1 MIPFCTKPFLSGR
14 FDVGMMVTAITMLV
28 FTACGPAG
36 TAQQPGSQNRIDDM
50 LEAAET
56 DEGLFDVHQ
65 VGEKFFYEIPE
76 EMLGRDMV
84 ILTRYREKEAW
95 FSESGPFANSNMQ
108 VSWERK
114 RDRILLRAETYHYG
128 ADENLNVYKAV
139 NRDSFTPILAA
150 FDIEKERDGSIIIDV
165 SDLYTGQSDAF
176 EISSFARRSIEARGL
191 DSQRSHVE
199 SIRSYPEN
207 IEVGAVL
214 TYDAAN
220 PPSESRGSTTS
231 AHVNHSMVLL
241 PEEPMRRRWY
251 DERVGLRGI
260 SQLDFGRDYQ
270 GTERVEYIRRYRL
283 EPSDTAAYL
292 NGELVEP
299 EEPWVWYI
307 DPATPE
313 KWIPYFKEG
322 LLEWNE
328 AFEEAGFKNAIQVE
342 VAPVDDPDFSME
354 DARYSVVRY
363 NATNI
368 RSANAGGGATDPRS
382 GELISGHINMLD
394 GLEERLRWW
403 VFSQMGA
410 RHENLRGDEIPE
422 EMMGEALRY
431 VVSHEIAHVV
441 GLPHNQM
448 GNHAFPTDSLR
459 SASFIEEWGHAA
471 SVVGRTRFNY
481 VAQPG
486 DDIPEIERRRVGV
499 ADKFAVKWGYSPL
512 PQYNGPDDEWEA
524 LNEMVME
531 HNDKPWFR
539 FLVGQYVAEEEWDP
553 YRQTESMSDDG
564 IRASEYGL
572 KNLKRLI
579 PDLVDRVS
587 QEGKDYWDLE
597 NHYLQIHQQW
607 QRFMQHAT
615 VQVGGVY
622 SHNKRYGE
630 EGLIYTPVEREDQV
644 RAMEFLAEHAFQT
657 PDWLLDRDILRL
669 LEHAGALERVRGY
682 QMQAL
687 ERFLLP
693 NRFARIAEQEYFL
706 GDEAYSNTEMMD
718 DLREMLWTEVS
729 EGERI
734 DAFRR
739 NLQRGYLERLDW
751 LMHEAEMETFNPPR
765 SGNLRVGSYDSPPL
779 NAEVHVSQSDV
790 QMLARDQ
797 LRQLQSEI
805 EANLN
810 QVPDRTTRIHLED
823 VLVRIERILG

>member
-1 MIPFCTKPFLSGR
+1 MTNLFTKPFNLRG
-14 FDVGMMVTAITMLV
+14 FDVGMITTLLV
-28 FTACGPAG
+28 VLLFTACGPSAEM
-36 TAQQPGSQNRIDDM
+36 QQQGNESDIDRL

-65 VGEKFFYEIPE
+65 TGEHFFFEIPKE
-76 EMLGRDMV
+76 KLEREMV

-95 FSESGPFANSNMQ
+95 FSESGPFAHSNMQ

-114 RDRILLRAETYHYG
+114 RDRILLRAETYHYD

-139 NRDSFTPILAA
+139 NRDSFTPILAS

-165 SDLYTGQSDAF
+165 SDLYTGRSDAF
-176 EISSFARRSIEARGL
+176 EISQFARQSIDSRGL
-191 DSQRSHVE
+191 DPERSHVE

-207 IEVGAVL
+207 VEVGAVL
-214 TYDAAN
+214 TYNAGN
-220 PPSESRGSTTS
+220 PPSESRGSTMS
-231 AHVNHSMVLL
+231 AHLNHSMILL
-241 PEEPMRRRWY
+241 PEEPMERRWY
-251 DERVGLRGI
+251 DERIGLRGI
-260 SQLDFGRDYQ
+260 TQLDYGRDYQ
-270 GTERVEYIRRYRL
+270 GTEQVNYIQRYRL
-283 EPSDTAAYL
+283 EPSDTSAYL
-292 NGELVEP
+292 DGELVEP

-328 AFEEAGFKNAIQVE
+328 AFEEAGFKNAIKVK

-354 DARYSVVRY
+354 DARYSVLRY
-363 NATNI
+363 NATNV
-368 RSANAGGGATDPRS
+368 RSANAGGGAVDPRS

-410 RHENLRGDEIPE
+410 RHDDLRGDRIPE
-422 EMMGEALRY
+422 DMMGEALRY

-471 SVVGRTRFNY
+471 SVVGRTRFNS

-499 ADKFAVKWGYSPL
+499 ADKFAVKWGYSPM
-512 PQYNGPDDEWEA
+512 PQYDGPDEEWDT
-524 LNEMVME
+524 LNQMVME
-531 HNDKPWFR
+531 HNEEPWFR
-539 FLVGQYVAEEEWDP
+539 FLEGQYTAETEWDP

-564 IRASEYGL
+564 IKASEYGI

-579 PDLVDRVS
+579 PDLVERVS
-587 QEGKDYWDLE
+587 QEGQDYWDLE

-615 VQVGGVY
+615 VQVGGSY
-622 SHNKRYGE
+622 THKKRHGE
-630 EGLIYTPVEREDQV
+630 DGPIFTPVEREEQIK
-644 RAMEFLAEHAFQT
+644 AMEFLEEHAFQT
-657 PDWLLDRDILRL
+657 PEWLLDEEILRL

-693 NRFARIAEQEYFL
+693 NRFGRIAEQEFFL
-706 GDEAYSNTEMMD
+706 GDEAYSNAEMMD
-718 DLREMLWTEVS
+718 DLREMLWSEVT
-729 EGERI
+729 EGEEI

-739 NLQRGYLERLDW
+739 NIQRGYLDRLNW
-751 LMHEAEMETFNPPR
+751 LMTEAEMETFNPPA

-779 NAEVHVSQSDV
+779 NAEIHVSQSDV
-790 QMLARDQ
+790 RMLVRDQ
-797 LRQLQSEI
+797 LRQLEAEI
-805 EANLN
+805 EEHLDQA
-810 QVPDRTTRIHLED
+810 PDRNTRMHLED
-823 VLVRIERILG
+823 VLIRIQRMM